1 MGTPGRESPQ
11 GSAAE
16 VTPESSF
23 SHQTQVIGVDHAVV
37 AVPARMR
44 SSLLFPCC
52 FIFFLLSLKTEEVR
66 CEPGHM
72 VHDYYKCQA
81 EFFKDSIQCREE
93 AVRAK
98 ELEREG
104 RRRRLSGGAGRKSNE
119 GTFCLS
125 LVVILLAAAV
135 MNI

>member
-1 MGTPGRESPQ
+1 MG
-11 GSAAE
+11 
-16 VTPESSF
+16 
-23 SHQTQVIGVDHAVV
+23 SHLDASHRSRSWSECDGIAK
-37 AVPARMR
+37 RMR
-44 SSLLFPCC
+44 SSLLFPSCLL
-52 FIFFLLSLKTEEVR
+52 FLLLLLKTAQVR

-93 AVRAK
+93 AERVK

-104 RRRRLSGGAGRKSNE
+104 RRRRLTSGGRKSYE
-119 GTFCLS
+119 ATFCLS
-125 LVVILLAAAV
+125 LLVGLAAVAV

>member
-1 MGTPGRESPQ
+1 MGSQ
-11 GSAAE
+11 SGSWSE
-16 VTPESSF
+16 CDGT
-23 SHQTQVIGVDHAVV
+23 TT
-37 AVPARMR
+37 RMH
-44 SSLLFPCC
+44 SSLLFPCS
-52 FIFFLLSLKTEEVR
+52 FLFFLLLLKTEQVR

-93 AVRAK
+93 AERAK

-104 RRRRLSGGAGRKSNE
+104 RRRRLTSGGTGRKSYE
-119 GTFCLS
+119 ATFCLS
-125 LVVILLAAAV
+125 LMVGLAAVAV

>member
-1 MGTPGRESPQ
+1 
-11 GSAAE
+11 
-16 VTPESSF
+16 
-23 SHQTQVIGVDHAVV
+23 
-37 AVPARMR
+37 MR
-44 SSLLFPCC
+44 SSLLFPCG
-52 FIFFLLSLKTEEVR
+52 FLCLLLLLKTEQVR

-93 AVRAK
+93 AERKK

-104 RRRRLSGGAGRKSNE
+104 RRRSLSGGGRKSYE

-125 LVVILLAAAV
+125 LVVGLAVAV

>member
-1 MGTPGRESPQ
+1 
-11 GSAAE
+11 
-16 VTPESSF
+16 
-23 SHQTQVIGVDHAVV
+23 
-37 AVPARMR
+37 MR
-44 SSLLFPCC
+44 SSLLFPCSLLL
-52 FIFFLLSLKTEEVR
+52 FFLLLLKTEQVR

-93 AVRAK
+93 AERAK

-104 RRRRLSGGAGRKSNE
+104 RRRRLTSGGTGRKSYE

-125 LVVILLAAAV
+125 LLVGLGAVAV

>member
-1 MGTPGRESPQ
+1 
-11 GSAAE
+11 
-16 VTPESSF
+16 
-23 SHQTQVIGVDHAVV
+23 
-37 AVPARMR
+37 MR
-44 SSLLFPCC
+44 SSLLFPSCLL
-52 FIFFLLSLKTEEVR
+52 FFLLLLKTEQVR

-93 AVRAK
+93 AKRAK

-104 RRRRLSGGAGRKSNE
+104 RRRRLTSGGRKSYE

-125 LVVILLAAAV
+125 LVVGLTVAV
-135 MNI
+135 MSI